1 MDYKNFK
8 NLKGKKIIIAGG
20 GGFVGKNLVRVMHD
34 KGFNCKNIVVLD
46 KNLKGLNYVKEFGAR
61 TVYADLSSKGEWMNE
76 LKNAY
81 ILVNLAAEIA
91 SKDEEAFIKNN
102 VLATQNLVD
111 ACKKFKVGKILQY
124 SSAAVLSVRKDWY
137 AETKLKSE
145 EIVRKSKIKFI
156 ALQPSLMY
164 GPLDD
169 KNIGWLINFASKW
182 PVFPIPG
189 SGKYPRQPIYI
200 DDMCK
205 LTINLM
211 EKFPAG
217 KILSINGKDTLEFGY
232 MIKSVLKQM
241 SGVHIPI
248 HIPIPIFK
256 FAMTAYQKIFGE
268 KFTTDQVDSLTSGDV
283 FPDYPWWDKFDVK
296 VTSYEEGTRIMLESM
311 GFLKKQKKQ

>member
-1 MDYKNFK
+1 MQYK

-20 GGFVGKNLVRVMHD
+20 AGFVGKNLVRVMLEEGLNKKDIIVID
-34 KGFNCKNIVVLD
+34 KDL
-46 KNLKGLNYVKEFGAR
+46 KNLDYVKRFGIN
-61 TVYADLSSKGEWMNE
+61 TQYYDLSSKGDWIN
-76 LKNAY
+76 LFKDAD
-81 ILVNLAAEIA
+81 ILVNLAAQIS
-91 SKDEEAFIKNN
+91 SKDYEAFTKNN
-102 VLATQNLVD
+102 VIATQNLVD
-111 ACKKFKVGKILQY
+111 ACKKHKVGKILHY
-124 SSAAVLSVRKDWY
+124 SSASVLSVRKDAY
-137 AETKLKSE
+137 AETKKQSE
-145 EIVRKSKIKFI
+145 DIVRKSKIRFI

-200 DDMCK
+200 DDMCH

-232 MIKSVLKQM
+232 MIKSVLNQM
-241 SGVHIPI
+241 RGIHVPI

-256 FAMTAYQKIFGE
+256 FAMVMYQKIFGE

-283 FPDYPWWDKFDVK
+283 FPDYPWWDEFNVK
-296 VTSYEEGTRIMLESM
+296 TTTYEEGTKIMLKSM
-311 GFLKKQKKQ
+311 GFLKQ